1 MSYNLRSAFYPQEEN
16 LWIDFTNIFG
26 SDKNTV
32 RSTMEG
38 YGCSFSFSDNS
49 YSTNGSDY
57 YYIENN
63 DYADIVG
70 FVFNTDNQVSQFWVY
85 YKPSKVTDV
94 YNYLTREY
102 IAAENESTEY
112 VYVFYNDSKD
122 LKVVLDQIN
131 GAVVY
136 TKLDMKQHETP
147 V

>member
-1 MSYNLRSAFYPQEEN
+1 MGAPFLRNRRSVLSEFA
-16 LWIDFTNIFG
+16 L
-26 SDKNTV
+26 V
-32 RSTMEG
+32 RPYRT
-38 YGCSFSFSDNS
+38 F
-49 YSTNGSDY
+49 
-57 YYIENN
+57 
-63 DYADIVG
+63 
-70 FVFNTDNQVSQFWVY
+70 SQFWVY